1 MLQGLIPKAAVVTT
15 VVEAANEE
23 GEHLQVLDTPCMS
36 KGVALLVQCEKELCG
51 SRDMR
56 PFPADLFL
64 HTHLFLILYFGPE
77 VLLLSK
83 ALACTI

>member
-1 MLQGLIPKAAVVTT
+1 MLQP
-15 VVEAANEE
+15 ANEE
-23 GEHLQVLDTPCMS
+23 GGGRTSSSVDTPCMS
-36 KGVALLVQCEKELCG
+36 KGVALVQCEKELCG

-77 VLLLSK
+77 DYSCWVK
-83 ALACTI
+83 F

>member
-1 MLQGLIPKAAVVTT
+1 M
-15 VVEAANEE
+15 VEAANEE

-64 HTHLFLILYFGPE
+64 HTHLVLILYFGPE
-77 VLLLSK
+77 DYSCWVK
-83 ALACTI
+83 F

>member
-1 MLQGLIPKAAVVTT
+1 MVG
-15 VVEAANEE
+15 AANEE

-77 VLLLSK
+77 DYSCWVK
-83 ALACTI
+83 F